1 MERRSRSQTR
11 RHGDLGLGPPPAQT
25 AGASRHAS
33 SGRLAGDLQQPLSL
47 PYSRPP
53 EQARTLSPDR
63 RDRYRA
69 SYRDSGPP
77 VTLGGAGAG
86 PRAGSSS
93 VPHSNSNSYNQ
104 YTHQPPYPPR
114 PHPPASY
121 PAPPRPDPPSSYSA
135 PAPSASP
142 AKGAGGGPASPEKAG
157 PVQQVTSGCRWSHDC
172 SSGDPVCPHHPQATH
187 QHSLSGVKKPISGPV
202 SATSHHQPPATQNS
216 HFLVWIIS
224 PSSPHNLIT
233 THHLL
238 MNGLDTA
245 EPGQVRSLWPRVKQ
259 PSPVARR
266 QTYIS
271 IHLSVSCLP
280 LQPGCGRCAM
290 QSMRSNS

>member
-142 AKGAGGGPASPEKAG
+142 AKGAGGGPVSPEKAG
-157 PVQQVTSGCRWSHDC
+157 PLQQVTSGCRLL
-172 SSGDPVCPHHPQATH
+172 SSGEPVCPHPSPGHTPAQPQWCKEANQWPCVRH
-187 QHSLSGVKKPISGPV
+187 QPPP
-202 SATSHHQPPATQNS
+202 ATSHPELS
-216 HFLVWIIS
+216 LLSLDHFPIIS
-224 PSSPHNLIT
+224 S
-233 THHLL
+233 
-238 MNGLDTA
+238 
-245 EPGQVRSLWPRVKQ
+245 
-259 PSPVARR
+259 
-266 QTYIS
+266 
-271 IHLSVSCLP
+271 
-280 LQPGCGRCAM
+280 
-290 QSMRSNS
+290 

>member
-11 RHGDLGLGPPPAQT
+11 RHGDLGLGPPPAQP
-25 AGASRHAS
+25 AGGRHAS
-33 SGRLAGDLQQPLSL
+33 SGRLAGEQQQPLSL

-77 VTLGGAGAG
+77 VSLGGAGAG

-121 PAPPRPDPPSSYSA
+121 PAPPRPDPPTSYSA

-142 AKGAGGGPASPEKAG
+142 AKGAGGGPVSPEKAG
-157 PVQQVTSGCRWSHDC
+157 PLQQVTSGCSWSHDC
-172 SSGDPVCPHHPQATH
+172 RLGS
-187 QHSLSGVKKPISGPV
+187 
-202 SATSHHQPPATQNS
+202 
-216 HFLVWIIS
+216 
-224 PSSPHNLIT
+224 
-233 THHLL
+233 
-238 MNGLDTA
+238 
-245 EPGQVRSLWPRVKQ
+245 
-259 PSPVARR
+259 
-266 QTYIS
+266 
-271 IHLSVSCLP
+271 
-280 LQPGCGRCAM
+280 
-290 QSMRSNS
+290 

>member
-142 AKGAGGGPASPEKAG
+142 AKGAGGGPVSPEKAG
-157 PVQQVTSGCRWSHDC
+157 PLQQVTSGCRWSHDC
-172 SSGDPVCPHHPQATH
+172 SSADPVCPHHPQATH

-202 SATSHHQPPATQNS
+202 SATSHPELS
-216 HFLVWIIS
+216 LLSLDHFPIIS
-224 PSSPHNLIT
+224 S
-233 THHLL
+233 
-238 MNGLDTA
+238 
-245 EPGQVRSLWPRVKQ
+245 
-259 PSPVARR
+259 
-266 QTYIS
+266 
-271 IHLSVSCLP
+271 
-280 LQPGCGRCAM
+280 
-290 QSMRSNS
+290 